1 MEDNQIKIPMLLDL
15 TFAASFL
22 HVNLTNAKPLGSL
35 PKYYTKMRII
45 YNDLFI
51 IKKSLRR
58 VRTYP
63 VSKFLGIKTSQTN
76 PTAEKTTLI
85 SLGLACKIQKNP

>member
-22 HVNLTNAKPLGSL
+22 HVNLTNAKPLGS
-35 PKYYTKMRII
+35 
-45 YNDLFI
+45 
-51 IKKSLRR
+51 
-58 VRTYP
+58 P